1 MMKYFI
7 YNSKFFKEGSAVL
20 SADNRGF
27 KFGDGLFETMKSIN
41 GHIHFI
47 DEHFARLWQGLQVL
61 QFKIPRHI
69 TPDLLQA
76 EILALLKKNGHNKI
90 ARIRLTMF
98 RAEGGLYDVINHT
111 PHYLIQTWGLP
122 DETGTWNSNGL
133 VLGIYPDVKKNCD
146 ILSNLKNNNF
156 LPYAMAALQA
166 KKQKWN
172 DAVLLNTA
180 GRICDTTI
188 ANIFLIKDE
197 VIFTPALQEGCVA
210 GVMRKNMIKLL
221 TTGNYKIIEGKLSID
236 DLMYADEVFLTN
248 SVYNLR
254 WVQSIGDKKYTNIQ
268 TQKIYTEF
276 SQQIHNAAV

>member
-41 GHIHFI
+41 GHLYFI

-76 EILALLKKNGHNKI
+76 EILALLKKNCHNKI

-111 PHYLIQTWGLP
+111 PHYLIQTWELP

-133 VLGIYPDVKKNCD
+133 VLGIYPDVKKSCD

-166 KKQKWN
+166 KEQKWN

-221 TTGNYKIIEGKLSID
+221 TAGNYKIIEGKLSID
-236 DLMYADEVFLTN
+236 DLMNADEVFLTN

-254 WVQSIGDKKYTNIQ
+254 WVQSIGDKKYANIQ
-268 TQKIYTEF
+268 TQKIYTAVF
-276 SQQIHNAAV
+276 STNS

>member
-41 GHIHFI
+41 GHIYFI

-76 EILALLKKNGHNKI
+76 EILALLKKNCHNKI

-111 PHYLIQTWGLP
+111 PHYLIQTWELP

-133 VLGIYPDVKKNCD
+133 VLGIYPDVKKSCD

-236 DLMYADEVFLTN
+236 DLMNADEVFLTN
-248 SVYNLR
+248 SIYNLR
-254 WVQSIGDKKYTNIQ
+254 WVQRIGDKKYANIQ
-268 TQKIYTEF
+268 TQKIYTAVF
-276 SQQIHNAAV
+276 STNS

>member
-41 GHIHFI
+41 GHIYFI

-76 EILALLKKNGHNKI
+76 EILALLKKNCHNKI

-111 PHYLIQTWGLP
+111 PHYLIQTWELP

-133 VLGIYPDVKKNCD
+133 VLGIYPDVKKSCD

-236 DLMYADEVFLTN
+236 DLMNADEVFLTN

-254 WVQSIGDKKYTNIQ
+254 WVQSIGDKKYANIQ
-268 TQKIYTEF
+268 TQKIYTAVF
-276 SQQIHNAAV
+276 STNS

>member
-1 MMKYFI
+1 MEYFI
-7 YNSKFFKEGSAVL
+7 YNSKFFKEESAVL

-41 GHIHFI
+41 GHLHFI

-76 EILALLKKNGHNKI
+76 QILALLKKNGHNKI

-133 VLGIYPDVKKNCD
+133 VLGIYPDVKKSCD

-221 TTGNYKIIEGKLSID
+221 TAGNYKIIEGKLSID
-236 DLMYADEVFLTN
+236 DLMNADEVFLTN

-254 WVQSIGDKKYTNIQ
+254 WVQSIGDKKYANIQ
-268 TQKIYTEF
+268 TQKIYTAVF
-276 SQQIHNAAV
+276 STNS

>member
-1 MMKYFI
+1 MEYFI

-41 GHIHFI
+41 GHLYFI

-133 VLGIYPDVKKNCD
+133 VLGIYPDVKKSCD

-221 TTGNYKIIEGKLSID
+221 TAGNYKIIEGKLSID
-236 DLMYADEVFLTN
+236 DLMNADEVFLTN

-254 WVQSIGDKKYTNIQ
+254 WVQSIGDKKYANIQ
-268 TQKIYTEF
+268 TQKIYTAVF
-276 SQQIHNAAV
+276 STNS

>member
-41 GHIHFI
+41 GHIYFI

-76 EILALLKKNGHNKI
+76 EILALLKKNCHNKI

-111 PHYLIQTWGLP
+111 PHYLIQTWELP

-133 VLGIYPDVKKNCD
+133 VLGIYPDVKKSCD

-221 TTGNYKIIEGKLSID
+221 TAGNYKIIEGKLSID
-236 DLMYADEVFLTN
+236 DLMNADEVFLTN

-254 WVQSIGDKKYTNIQ
+254 WVQSIGDKKYANIQ
-268 TQKIYTEF
+268 TQKIYTAVF
-276 SQQIHNAAV
+276 STNS

>member
-41 GHIHFI
+41 GHIYFI

-76 EILALLKKNGHNKI
+76 EILALLKKNCHNKI

-111 PHYLIQTWGLP
+111 PHCLIQTWGLP

-133 VLGIYPDVKKNCD
+133 VLGIYPDVKKSCD

-221 TTGNYKIIEGKLSID
+221 TAGNYKIIEGKLSID
-236 DLMYADEVFLTN
+236 DLMNADEVFLTN

-254 WVQSIGDKKYTNIQ
+254 WVQSIGDKKYANIQ
-268 TQKIYTEF
+268 TQKIYTAVF
-276 SQQIHNAAV
+276 STNS

>member
-41 GHIHFI
+41 GHIYFI

-76 EILALLKKNGHNKI
+76 EILALLKKNCHNKI

-111 PHYLIQTWGLP
+111 PHYLIQTWELP

-133 VLGIYPDVKKNCD
+133 VLGIYPDVKKSCD

-166 KKQKWN
+166 KEQKWN

-221 TTGNYKIIEGKLSID
+221 TAGNYKIIEGKLSID
-236 DLMYADEVFLTN
+236 DLMNADEVFLTN

-254 WVQSIGDKKYTNIQ
+254 WVQSIGDKKYANIQ
-268 TQKIYTEF
+268 TQKIYTAVF
-276 SQQIHNAAV
+276 STNS